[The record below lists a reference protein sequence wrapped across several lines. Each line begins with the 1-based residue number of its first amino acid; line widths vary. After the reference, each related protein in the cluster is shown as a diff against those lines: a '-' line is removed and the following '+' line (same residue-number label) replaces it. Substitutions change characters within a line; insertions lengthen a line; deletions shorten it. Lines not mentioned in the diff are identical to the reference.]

1 MTHHNFSAFLVVVLL
16 VVSLLAACSQSSQY
30 PPTEESEP
38 PIGSNPPTMPTTLPT
53 LPKTTPIP
61 SIDATS
67 IIEAPE
73 EETPSATSV
82 SPLVEIPCGIIL
94 PLVPDNLNSP
104 IDHIPEVEI
113 PAGLVPDSAV
123 LALERILAAPES
135 VGLAA
140 YQIGQESEGIY
151 LNADVSMPLA
161 SVVKIINLVAYAGG
175 VAAQQLDPASWIPLS
190 DIERFYLPRVDL
202 GAHPRAL
209 SDLEERNLIALEPPS
224 TPLEELP
231 GMMIRYSSNAASDFL
246 HLAVGQEK
254 IERTAVDLG
263 LTTQTAPCPWIGQD
277 LIMTNHLQ
285 SGNNRQAVQAFVDD
299 PAAYG
304 QEVMRLT
311 ELFANDEAFRE
322 EEIAWHRRRP
332 SADVWRLFGENLNAQ
347 ASARDYA
354 GLMAKII
361 QNDIGE
367 PFVNILVRRT
377 LEWPQIFPSNQ
388 ELFSTIAYKDG
399 SLPGILTTVYY
410 AQRIEDGA
418 QVVVA
423 LFFRDLP
430 QNKYLQWRQD
440 LPHDELARW
449 ILADPEAIPALRILL
464 GMD

>member
-1 MTHHNFSAFLVVVLL
+1 
-16 VVSLLAACSQSSQY
+16 
-30 PPTEESEP
+30 
-38 PIGSNPPTMPTTLPT
+38 
-53 LPKTTPIP
+53 
-61 SIDATS
+61 
-67 IIEAPE
+67 
-73 EETPSATSV
+73 
-82 SPLVEIPCGIIL
+82 
-94 PLVPDNLNSP
+94 
-104 IDHIPEVEI
+104 
-113 PAGLVPDSAV
+113 
-123 LALERILAAPES
+123 
-135 VGLAA
+135 LAA

-161 SVVKIINLVAYAGG
+161 SVVKIINLVAYAEG
-175 VAAQQLDPASWIPLS
+175 VAAQQLDPATWIPLS

-209 SDLEERNLIALEPPS
+209 SDLEERNLIAPDPPS

-254 IERTAVDLG
+254 IETTAVNLG
-263 LTTQTAPCPWIGQD
+263 LTTQTAPCPWVGQD
-277 LIMTNHLQ
+277 LIMANHLQ
-285 SGNNRQAVQAFVDD
+285 SSNNRQAVQAFVDD

-332 SADVWRLFGENLNAQ
+332 SSEIWRLFGENLNAR
-347 ASARDYA
+347 ASAGDYA

-361 QNDIGE
+361 QNDVGE
-367 PFVNILVRRT
+367 PFVNILVRRA
-377 LEWPQIFPSNQ
+377 LEWPLVFSSNQ
-388 ELFSTIAYKDG
+388 ALFSTIGYKDG

-410 AQRIEDGA
+410 AQRIEDSA

-430 QNKYLQWRQD
+430 ENTYRQWRQD

-449 ILADPEAIPALRILL
+449 ILADPEAIPALRKLM
-464 GMD
+464 GSG